1 MRAPYSSSSWGW
13 STGRTSWAAGCGEH
27 WFRPFV
33 ASAPWIT
40 LGVLI
45 LMLFIGGNALT
56 AANGVLFE
64 LPEGDAD
71 QGARTSLVALVMP
84 TKRETLVFF
93 DDARFVFG
101 DSLSR
106 STLVS
111 QLTERAAKLG
121 ETTLLVLA
129 DRRTDAGVLMALATD
144 ARRAG
149 MKRILFAEKN
159 AESGMQGGEE

>member
-1 MRAPYSSSSWGW
+1 MRPPYSSSSWGW
-13 STGRTSWAAGCGEH
+13 SIGRTSWTSSGDH

-45 LMLFIGGNALT
+45 LMLFIAGNALT
-56 AANGVLFE
+56 AANGVVFE

-106 STLVS
+106 STLLT

-121 ETTLLVLA
+121 ESTLLVLA
-129 DRRTDAGVLMALATD
+129 DRRTDAGVLMALASD

-149 MKRILFAEKN
+149 IKKILFAEKN
-159 AESGMQGGEE
+159 AGGIQGGDE